1 MKQIENLTKVLAG
14 IQKLSND
21 EIDTVVQKIKQR
33 RNQLAVQ
40 SAQSLNKGDRVSFTS
55 HRSGAKMKGTVRKVN
70 IKYVI
75 VDIDGTEMA
84 YKVPGS
90 MLKKV
95 A

>member
-21 EIDTVVQKIKQR
+21 EIDTVVEKIKQR

-40 SAQSLNKGDRVSFTS
+40 SAQSLNKGDKVSFTS
-55 HRSGAKMKGTVRKVN
+55 NRSGTKMKGTVRKVN

-75 VDIDGTEMA
+75 VDIDGNGMA
-84 YKVPGS
+84 YRVPGS

>member
-21 EIDTVVQKIKQR
+21 EIDTVVEKIKQR

-40 SAQSLNKGDRVSFTS
+40 SAQSLNRGDKVSFTS
-55 HRSGAKMKGTVRKVN
+55 NRTGTKMKGTVRKVN

-75 VDIDGTEMA
+75 VDIDGTGMA
-84 YKVPGS
+84 YKVPG
-90 MLKKV
+90 
-95 A
+95 